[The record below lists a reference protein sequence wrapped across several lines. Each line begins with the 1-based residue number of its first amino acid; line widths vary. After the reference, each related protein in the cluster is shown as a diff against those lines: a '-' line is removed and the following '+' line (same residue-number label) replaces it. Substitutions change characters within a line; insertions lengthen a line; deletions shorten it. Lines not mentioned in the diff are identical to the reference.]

1 MNNVSGATRPRS
13 LTLVQAI
20 AKESAVRGWSMAIGD
35 EHGFAITIG
44 EDTYRCFLV
53 EEQEKRDVYPEAD
66 IAERKYERLRVD
78 RCA

>member
-1 MNNVSGATRPRS
+1 
-13 LTLVQAI
+13 
-20 AKESAVRGWSMAIGD
+20 MAIGD